1 MSRDDDASE
10 PVDAAF
16 RVGPATIDDLD
27 AVTDLWVDLARDQR
41 RHGST
46 LLARANRPAVREW
59 VARSTVTGELLVAR
73 STAVEGRTTVRSDAG
88 GEPTAVIGFV
98 GFTLERDGY
107 ERDHTRGV
115 VSNLYV
121 RPERRGEGVGAA
133 LLAAAEDALAEA
145 GVNAVALEALVD
157 NERARSFY
165 AEHGYEPN
173 RVELRKSLDDSG
185 GMDESDDTDEIDG
198 TDTDDT
204 ATTDGSTN
212 SG

>member
-1 MSRDDDASE
+1 MSRNDDA
-10 PVDAAF
+10 DAAF
-16 RVGPATIDDLD
+16 RVAPAPIDDLD

-73 STAVEGRTTVRSDAG
+73 STERDGTTAAGSDADVG
-88 GEPTAVIGFV
+88 SERVVGFV

-121 RPERRGEGVGAA
+121 RPGHRGEGIGGA
-133 LLAAAEDALAEA
+133 LLAAAEDALVEA
-145 GVNAVALEALVD
+145 GADAVALEALVD
-157 NERARSFY
+157 NERARAFY

-173 RVELRKSLDDSG
+173 RVELWKSLDG
-185 GMDESDDTDEIDG
+185 GGETDER
-198 TDTDDT
+198 
-204 ATTDGSTN
+204 DGSTDDE
-212 SG
+212 